1 MVFSMI
7 MGIFNRT
14 SGKNKKMK
22 HNEGMISRNAQRMNM
37 DILKVLFIPFVLGLS
52 IFSSYSGAADE
63 SLSLPSGKIG
73 YAQAERFLPANA
85 TSSIFNA
92 SVDPHWITGTQSF
105 WYLKNGRNRLE
116 FMQVDIE
123 NRTKAPAFNHTSL
136 AASLSSA
143 TGESVD
149 PSHLP
154 FSEITVSNEE
164 LDGIEKIGF
173 EAFNRSWQYIVNNAN
188 AELMEI
194 PSPPQPEPGESSSQ
208 DDRLA
213 AFVRDHNLWI
223 RYTETGEKYQL
234 TFNGTKDYAY
244 SERSETVSHPIT
256 RSRLNETAK
265 PYAVW
270 SPDSTRI
277 ATFRMDQRNV
287 SEMHLLQYV
296 PGNDTWPKP
305 WSYRFATPGNE
316 ILPMY
321 EPVIIDV
328 VQKKITAVQN
338 SAQPE
343 VSLMDTEEDVLQWW
357 SDDGRTL
364 YSLYAERGEKSLQLL
379 RTDPATGKTG
389 KILEERSNMFVEANL
404 DYASQPNIRI
414 LKSGDVIWFSEKD
427 GYGHLYLYGLDGK
440 EKNAITSGNWAVRSL
455 LYVDENESQVYFLAG
470 GREPGRDP
478 YYRHLYKVSLDG
490 SGLHLLTPEDA
501 DHNVL
506 IDPSGTVF
514 LDTYSTIEEPPVSV
528 IRDRDG
534 SIIMNLETADIRNL
548 TDMGWMPP
556 ERISVKALDGQTYLY
571 GLLFKPTNF
580 NASEKY
586 PVVETVY
593 PGPWTIVTAKS
604 FPSDM
609 AWVNKIFWRAQAV
622 AELGFILITLDGP
635 GTPFRSKAFH
645 DASYGRLGD
654 AGGLTDH
661 IKAIKDLSK
670 NRPYMDLDRVGMFGH
685 SAGGFMTAQAL
696 LNYPD
701 FYKAGVASAGDYDS
715 RFYGA
720 FWGEKYEGLNASDY
734 TEQITSLKAS
744 NLTGKLLLVAGD
756 VDDNVN
762 PCMTM
767 QLVVALINADRP
779 FDLLIMPNW
788 NHDLSYDPY
797 YLHRLFRYLEEN
809 LGRVE

>member
-1 MVFSMI
+1 MGIFMV

-14 SGKNKKMK
+14 SGKNRKMK
-22 HNEGMISRNAQRMNM
+22 YNEGMIGRNAQRMNI

-63 SLSLPSGKIG
+63 SLSLPSGQIG

-105 WYLKNGRNRLE
+105 WYLKNGRNGQE
-116 FMQVDIE
+116 FMQVE
-123 NRTKAPAFNHTSL
+123 VKNGTKAPAFNHTSL

-149 PSHLP
+149 ASCLP
-154 FSEITVSNEE
+154 FSEITVSNDE
-164 LDGIEKIGF
+164 LDGIDKIGF
-173 EAFNRSWQYIVNNAN
+173 KASNRSWQYIFNNTN
-188 AELMEI
+188 ARLMEI
-194 PSPPQPEPGESSSQ
+194 PSPPQPESGESPSP
-208 DDRLA
+208 DGKLA
-213 AFVRDHNLWI
+213 AFVLDHNLWI
-223 RYTETGEKYQL
+223 RNTQNGEKHQL

-244 SERSETVSHPIT
+244 AERSETVSHPVT
-256 RSRLNETAK
+256 LVRLNETAK

-296 PGNDTWPKP
+296 PGIDTRPRP
-305 WSYRFATPGNE
+305 WSYRFATPGDE

-321 EPVIIDV
+321 EPVVVDV
-328 VQKKITAVQN
+328 AGKKIRAVQ
-338 SAQPE
+338 SLAQPE
-343 VSLMDTEEDVLQWW
+343 VSLMDTEDDVLQWW
-357 SDDGRTL
+357 SNDGRTL
-364 YSLYAERGEKSLQLL
+364 YSLYAERGEKALQLL
-379 RTDPATGKTG
+379 QTDPVTGKTEML
-389 KILEERSNMFVEANL
+389 LEEKGSTFVEANL
-404 DYASQPNIRI
+404 DYASPPNIRV
-414 LKSGDVIWFSEKD
+414 LKSGDIIWFSEKND
-427 GYGHLYLYGLDGK
+427 YGHLYLYGPDGK
-440 EKNAITSGNWAVRSL
+440 EKNAITSGKWAVRKL

-478 YYRHLYKVSLDG
+478 YYRHLYVVSLNG
-490 SGLHLLTPEDA
+490 SGLQLLTPEDA
-501 DHNVL
+501 DHNV
-506 IDPSGTVF
+506 IVDPSGTAF
-514 LDTYSTIEEPPVSV
+514 LDTYSTVENSSVSV
-528 IRDRDG
+528 IRDRNG
-534 SIIMNLETADIRNL
+534 SIIMNLETADIQNL
-548 TDMGWMPP
+548 TDMGWRPP
-556 ERISVKALDGQTYLY
+556 ERFSVKPLDGETDLY
-571 GLLFKPTNF
+571 GLLFKPTGF

-593 PGPWTIVTAKS
+593 PGPWITVTAKS

-622 AELGFILITLDGP
+622 AELGFIVVTLDGP
-635 GTPFRSKAFH
+635 GTPFRSKQFH
-645 DASYGRLGD
+645 DASYGRLGE
-654 AGGLTDH
+654 AGRLKDH
-661 IKAIKDLSK
+661 INALRQLSK

-696 LNYPD
+696 LSYPE
-701 FYKAGVASAGDYDS
+701 FYRVGVASAGDYDS

-720 FWGEKYEGLNASDY
+720 FWGEKYEGLNVSDY
-734 TEQITSLKAS
+734 LEQITLLKAG

-767 QLVVALINADRP
+767 QLVDAFINADKP
-779 FDLLIMPNW
+779 FDLLIMPNR

-797 YLHRLFRYLEEN
+797 YLHRLFGYLQEN
-809 LGRVE
+809 LGVR

>member
-1 MVFSMI
+1 MVQRIFSKLR
-7 MGIFNRT
+7 GTNRT
-14 SGKNKKMK
+14 MNFRKGLLR
-22 HNEGMISRNAQRMNM
+22 NEAQRTNIE
-37 DILKVLFIPFVLGLS
+37 ILKVLI
-52 IFSSYSGAADE
+52 IFFLLAPMVCTSFSAATAESASSPCGQT
-63 SLSLPSGKIG
+63 G
-73 YAQAERFLPANA
+73 YAQAERFLPSNA

-105 WYLKNGRNRLE
+105 WYLRNSRNGQE
-116 FMQVDIE
+116 FVLVDIQ
-123 NRTKAPAFNHTSL
+123 NRSKAPAFNHTSL
-136 AASLSSA
+136 AADLSSA
-143 TGESVD
+143 TGEPVD

-154 FSEITVSNEE
+154 LSEITVTPEG

-173 EAFNRSWQYIVNNAN
+173 EAFNRSWQFTFNKTNAK
-188 AELMEI
+188 LMEM
-194 PSPPQPEPGESSSQ
+194 PSPPQPEPGESLST
-208 DDRLA
+208 DGKLA
-213 AFVRDHNLWI
+213 AFVRDHNLWV
-223 RYTETGEKYQL
+223 RSTETGEKTQL

-244 SERSETVSHPIT
+244 AERSETVSHPVT
-256 RSRLNETAK
+256 LVRLNETAK
-265 PYAVW
+265 PYAIW
-270 SPDSTRI
+270 SPDSSRI

-296 PGNDTWPKP
+296 PGNDTRSRP
-305 WSYRFATPGNE
+305 WSYRFATPGDE
-316 ILPMY
+316 MLPMY
-321 EPVIIDV
+321 EPVVVDV
-328 VQKKITAVQN
+328 ARKKIIAVQ
-338 SAQPE
+338 SPAQPE
-343 VSLMDTEEDVLQWW
+343 VSLMDTEDDVLQWW
-357 SDDGRTL
+357 GDDGRTL
-364 YSLYAERGEKSLQLL
+364 YSLYAQRGEKALQLL
-379 RTDPATGKTG
+379 QTDPVTGKTEML
-389 KILEERSNMFVEANL
+389 LEEKGSTFVEASL
-404 DYASQPNIRI
+404 DYASQPNIRV

-427 GYGHLYLYGLDGK
+427 GYGHLYLYGPDGK
-440 EKNAITSGNWAVRSL
+440 EKNAITSGNWAVRLL
-455 LYVDENESQVYFLAG
+455 LYVDENASQVYFLAG

-478 YYRHLYKVSLDG
+478 YYRHLYRVSLDG
-490 SGLHLLTPEDA
+490 SGLQLLTPEDA
-501 DHNVL
+501 DHNVVV
-506 IDPSGTVF
+506 DPSGTTF
-514 LDTYSTIEEPPVSV
+514 LDTYSTVELPPVSV
-528 IRDRDG
+528 IRNRNG
-534 SIIMNLETADIRNL
+534 SIIMNLETADIQNI
-548 TDMGWMPP
+548 TDMGWKPP
-556 ERISVKALDGQTYLY
+556 ERFSVKALDGQTDLY

-580 NASEKY
+580 NASEMY
-586 PVVETVY
+586 PLVETVY

-604 FPSDM
+604 FPVDM

-622 AELGFILITLDGP
+622 AELGFIVITLDGP

-661 IKAIKDLSK
+661 IKAIMELSE
-670 NRPYMDLDRVGMFGH
+670 NRPYMDLDRLGMFGH

-734 TEQITSLKAS
+734 TEQITALKAG

-767 QLVVALINADRP
+767 QLVEAFINADRP
-779 FDLLIMPNW
+779 FDLLIMPNR

-809 LGRVE
+809 LGQVE

>member
-1 MVFSMI
+1 MV
-7 MGIFNRT
+7 MGIINRM
-14 SGKNKKMK
+14 SGKKRKM
-22 HNEGMISRNAQRMNM
+22 NSREGMISRNAQKKNI

-63 SLSLPSGKIG
+63 SLSLSSGQTG

-92 SVDPHWITGTQSF
+92 SVDPHWIKGTQSF
-105 WYLKNGRNRLE
+105 WYLNNGRNRQE
-116 FMQVDIE
+116 FMLVDIK
-123 NRTKAPAFNHTSL
+123 NRTKEPTFNHTSL

-149 PSHLP
+149 PYHLP
-154 FSEITVSNEE
+154 FSEIIFSTEGW
-164 LDGIEKIGF
+164 DGIEKIGF
-173 EAFNRSWQYIVNNAN
+173 EAFNRSWQFTFNSTNAT
-188 AELMEI
+188 LTQM
-194 PSPPQPEPGESSSQ
+194 PSPPQPEPGEFPSP
-208 DDRLA
+208 DGKLA

-244 SERSETVSHPIT
+244 AERSETVSHPVT
-256 RSRLNETAK
+256 LYRLNETAK

-287 SEMHLLQYV
+287 SEMYLLQYV
-296 PGNDTWPKP
+296 PGNDTRPRP
-305 WSYRFATPGNE
+305 WSYRFAAPGNK
-316 ILPMY
+316 IIPMY
-321 EPVIIDV
+321 EPIVVDV
-328 VQKKITAVQN
+328 VKKKIVAMQ
-338 SAQPE
+338 SLAQPE
-343 VSLMDTEEDVLQWW
+343 VSLMDTEDDVLQWW
-357 SDDGRTL
+357 SDDGQTL
-364 YSLYAERGEKSLQLL
+364 YSLYAERGEKALQLL
-379 RTDPATGKTG
+379 QTDPVTGKTEIVMG
-389 KILEERSNMFVEANL
+389 ERGNTFVEASL
-404 DYASQPNIRI
+404 DYASLPNIRV
-414 LKSGDVIWFSEKD
+414 LKSRDIIWFSEKN
-427 GYGHLYLYGLDGK
+427 GYGHLYLFGPDGK

-470 GREPGRDP
+470 GRELGRDP
-478 YYRHLYKVSLDG
+478 YYRHLYKVSLNG
-490 SGLHLLTPEDA
+490 SGLQLLTPEDA

-506 IDPSGTVF
+506 VDPSGTTF
-514 LDTYSTIEEPPVSV
+514 LNTYSTVEEPPGSV

-556 ERISVKALDGQTYLY
+556 ERISVKALDGKTDLY
-571 GLLFKPTNF
+571 GLLFKPTDF
-580 NASEKY
+580 NASENY

-593 PGPWTIVTAKS
+593 PGPWIIVTAKS

-622 AELGFILITLDGP
+622 AELGFVVITLDGP
-635 GTPFRSKAFH
+635 GTPFRSKQFH
-645 DASYGRLGD
+645 DACYGHLGE
-654 AGGLTDH
+654 AGGLEDH
-661 IKAIKDLSK
+661 INALKQLSQD
-670 NRPYMDLDRVGMFGH
+670 RPYMDLDRVGMFGH
-685 SAGGFMTAQAL
+685 SAGGFMTALAL
-696 LNYPD
+696 LTNPE

-720 FWGEKYEGLNASDY
+720 FWGEKYEGLNTSDY
-734 TEQITSLKAS
+734 AEQITSSKAG
-744 NLTGKLLLVAGD
+744 NLIGKLLLVAGD

-767 QLVVALINADRP
+767 QLVDAFINADKP
-779 FDLLIMPNW
+779 FDLLIMPNR

-797 YLHRLFRYLEEN
+797 YLHRLFGYLEEN
-809 LGRVE
+809 LGSTGKR